1 MHGGARF
8 LVAVTLLPAILVACG
23 DDDDPSYSVIVR
35 LVGPIG
41 SGGDVSRHWTFNVS
55 YYRYGLPDRTCVV
68 HPYDAEVVFPPGGVI
83 KDCSSGCIFGP
94 ACGFGCKVDLQD
106 CAVWSGDVAPIV
118 KVFYKNIDCPK
129 HIGLNSGLVLA
140 FPSTVDCDSSLR
152 PAG

>member
-35 LVGPIG
+35 LG
-41 SGGDVSRHWTFNVS
+41 SSGTDVSRHWTFRMS
-55 YYRYGLPDRTCVV
+55 YYRYPGFPDRTCVV
-68 HPYDAEVVFPPGGVI
+68 DPYDAEMVFPPAGVVT
-83 KDCSSGCIFGP
+83 DCSGGCIFGS
-94 ACGFGCKVDLQD
+94 ACVFGCKVDLQD
-106 CAVWSGDVAPIV
+106 CAVWSGDLAPRV
-118 KVFYKNIDCPK
+118 KVFYKLINCPTP
-129 HIGLNSGLVLA
+129 HGLNHQGTLA